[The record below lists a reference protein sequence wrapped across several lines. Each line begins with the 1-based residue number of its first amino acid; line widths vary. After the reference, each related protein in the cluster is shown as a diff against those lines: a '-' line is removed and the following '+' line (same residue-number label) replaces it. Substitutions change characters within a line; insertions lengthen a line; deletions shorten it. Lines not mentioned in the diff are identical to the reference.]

1 MKTGR
6 LGRIAGMAA
15 LALLALGALGY
26 VVNGSDGVGN
36 ETSPA
41 GGVAMSYEDGAGASF
56 DADVMM
62 SIDQALG
69 RESSVMTQVAPAG
82 PPLADARLPGSPPVA
97 DQAPSK
103 ESTGAIAGGG
113 APDNQ
118 PMAALDDRKIVQ
130 TATLKLQ
137 VDEVGASF
145 EEVGRIA
152 TAAGGFIASSNFA
165 LLGEDQVASLTIRV
179 PADRYQ
185 DTLSQVRGLG
195 VKVEGEGSNASDVTE
210 EYADLQSRLRNLE
223 ASETR
228 LLELLGRA
236 QNINEVLQVQD
247 RINNVRGEIERTLG
261 RIALLD
267 KLSDLATITV
277 HLRPVAAGTTPNGG
291 GTTLGNAIDEAW
303 ADSLAFL
310 EDVAAGVLTVVVFAW
325 WLPLVAIPCWVIGG
339 RLLRRLSA
347 PARPAAP
354 VEGV

>member
-26 VVNGSDGVGN
+26 AINGGDGVGN
-36 ETSPA
+36 ESSPA
-41 GGVAMSYEDGAGASF
+41 GDGTATFYDESSGAGG

-69 RESSVMTQVAPAG
+69 RESSVMPQVAPAA
-82 PPLADARLPGSPPVA
+82 PPLTDAGVPGSRSSANQV
-97 DQAPSK
+97 PSK
-103 ESTGAIAGGG
+103 ESAGAVAGGS
-113 APDNQ
+113 APDSE

-179 PADRYQ
+179 PAERYQ
-185 DTLSQVRGLG
+185 SVLSEVRGLG
-195 VKVEGEGSNASDVTE
+195 AKVDSEGSNASDVTE
-210 EYADLQSRLRNLE
+210 EYTDLQSRLRNLE

-277 HLRPVAAGTTPNGG
+277 HLRPVAAGTTLNGG
-291 GTTLGNAIDEAW
+291 GSTLGNAIDDAW

-325 WLPLVAIPCWVIGG
+325 WLPLAAIPGWVIGG

-347 PARPAAP
+347 PPAAP